1 MAFCPEC
8 GKAVTP
14 DAAACVSCGKQLHVE
29 DKKHKAAR
37 FNGTMMMTAPE
48 VKAQTPAN
56 NNAEARAQ
64 PVKAAAGMA
73 PPAPARSSRPP
84 SMKQGSN
91 QLPHVAGPTLG
102 RGHAGPEAK
111 ATMMGPGVSAAEI
124 AQAKAANAASKAK
137 PKHATMIGAGI
148 GAGLTPT
155 TPRSKPP
162 GAALKQ
168 TSEPAPAKNP
178 MDSGRP
184 PVARPTTPQGSNSN
198 SVRAV
203 QSVPV
208 SHSGA
213 GVVAAKPAAAPHVKT
228 PAERAHAEAPT
239 MAAPLARVGAQPDPA
254 RMVQAIPEVVA
265 TVVDP
270 AEQHN
275 ARTIPH
281 DYLPGDPMAP
291 QLSAA
296 PRAPRLRPFAP
307 DNPEQE
313 GQGNY
318 ILLYWAVCVA
328 VVAAVSALAFRLF

>member
-14 DAAACVSCGKQLHVE
+14 DAAACVSCGKQLRAD
-29 DKKHKAAR
+29 DKKLKAAR

-48 VKAQTPAN
+48 VKAHAPAN
-56 NNAEARAQ
+56 NNAEAPAQ
-64 PVKAAAGMA
+64 PVKAVAAASGMGVST
-73 PPAPARSSRPP
+73 RSSRPP
-84 SMKQGSN
+84 STHQSSN

-102 RGHAGPEAK
+102 RGNAGPQAK
-111 ATMMGPGVSAAEI
+111 ATMMGPGVSPAEI
-124 AQAKAANAASKAK
+124 AQAKAANAAGKAY
-137 PKHATMIGAGI
+137 PKHATMIGASS
-148 GAGLTPT
+148 APT

-168 TSEPAPAKNP
+168 VSEPPPGKNSF
-178 MDSGRP
+178 DSARP
-184 PVARPTTPQGSNSN
+184 PIGRMTTPQGSSSN

-208 SHSGA
+208 SPSPAGA
-213 GVVAAKPAAAPHVKT
+213 AAARPAAVPHVKT
-228 PAERAHAEAPT
+228 PAERAHAEAQT
-239 MAAPLARVGAQPDPA
+239 LAVPLARVGAAPDPA
-254 RMVQAIPEVVA
+254 RMVQAIPEVIA
-265 TVVDP
+265 TVVDL
-270 AEQHN
+270 AEQQN
-275 ARTIPH
+275 ARTVPH

-291 QLSAA
+291 QPSAA

-318 ILLYWAVCVA
+318 VMLYWAVCVA